1 MNFEADPVAYV
12 ATVAAYAVSAGAFL
26 LIAFEL
32 WTWRRKSGRK
42 RFALSVVQ
50 AEYDSE
56 VISDDFATEFNI
68 FIAHNRDV
76 DLHVAQRLRSDL
88 ERIAMVAI
96 GDDLIID
103 RTAETVRQQIFTLRA
118 SQDALVRFRE
128 LTDSWVMSGDF
139 PSFLTILPSR
149 IDPLRGV
156 YEFRKKRLI
165 LFRKIHQ
172 AATVSQMDLASW

>member
-1 MNFEADPVAYV
+1 MNFEADPAAYV
-12 ATVAAYAVSAGAFL
+12 VTIAAYAVSAGAVL
-26 LIAFEL
+26 AIAFEL

-42 RFALSVVQ
+42 RFALPVVQ
-50 AEYDSE
+50 AEYNSE
-56 VISDDFATEFNI
+56 AISDDFAAEFNI
-68 FIAHNRDV
+68 FIAHGRNI
-76 DLHVAQRLRSDL
+76 DLYTAERLRSDL

-103 RTAETVRQQIFTLRA
+103 RTAETVRQQISSLQA

-128 LTDSWVMSGDF
+128 LTDNWVMSGDF

-172 AATVSQMDLASW
+172 AAT